1 MNKVSHLTLILFV
14 IFTFISSCFCIT
26 TISYKNNK
34 TTYIEELAYKQ
45 EIIIP
50 IDTSQED
57 SKFQPI
63 DTTIEFSHSCWA
75 KNQTIHSV
83 RVGFENE
90 FGVNEIESQ
99 IYDLEYSDDSHI
111 TSCNLVFLIPENAN
125 GKEKYFVY
133 YDSDQQDPPDYPD
146 YISIRDTNYFY
157 EPISG
162 QVIEFDYYEVKEE
175 GEVVYA
181 VIQRGQLLG
190 NPVSQSVMKMK
201 PGSKFVETYNIQQM
215 AGFDIRYGIISEP
228 GYYGTTYAENVKKRV
243 LVDGNL
249 MAKMRIEGQ
258 SPNGDTKTDNI
269 FTYYHCPTSTKK
281 ISVNVYHEIL
291 KTIDI
296 EDPIILDGALSGIVS
311 IKSRSATIEK
321 MNAGKIMPSMTIY
334 AEDETIK
341 NYMVPANPDSIT
353 KDVFLSTDDDID
365 LGSKGW
371 ISLDD
376 KSDGESHALIIDRI
390 SGFDKKIDGIQ
401 IKAYGQ
407 QNIKLPGLEAD
418 TGSVFML
425 KNNYEKGGKQDT
437 ILEQGY
443 STNFNIEFVNVQ
455 NEGNEKI
462 DSESE
467 TYQTLIKHRP
477 NQRGDRLEEEE
488 EEEKYSITATVH
500 FAPSFPLGSLLSA
513 ALGRNFPYI
522 YAEIYKANSFR
533 SSGSVGRLPLGSIEL
548 DLEGKNIFQKL
559 RTIIGLFDWKNASLF
574 KKISFRDLEPGTYIV
589 KVFRQNLIFGRERK
603 FIGYE
608 VVDLKKHESI
618 RITCRPQGSVK
629 SSVFNQDKQGV
640 ENVKIQLLDNDV
652 IISESFTDSNG
663 KAILNAPCFVLRK
676 YRLRAIYQGF
686 MISEKNIR
694 LGYVNNV
701 ISMKEDFLVDQHNL
715 RLNFKDKW
723 NFIPEIE
730 INPTLS
736 SKDMIEENMISAEK
750 IGPGE
755 YELIDLYPGN
765 YDLRAGFKSFE
776 IKEDIDIKDD
786 ETLDIIF
793 PAEYEINVK
802 VLNSYGESISDGT
815 ALISRKSKTVSN
827 NINNQGETS
836 FLAPPATYELSIF
849 SEDDLI
855 ARQKV
860 LTRGNK
866 NLNIVSTKESQ
877 YHNIFIYLG
886 IILAIS
892 ALIFIFLKKN
902 IYAGVKIIVIALL
915 IIAIF
920 SSWWGVTG
928 EQNTTT
934 SNTKTLLIP
943 SKIVTLTTS
952 SNILG
957 GEISQVP
964 EEVTM
969 VLGVIALLMIVTSFI
984 ILLSIFTYK
993 KMARTSAVLAILCI
1007 IFLILVLVIFTFAMS
1022 QITEV
1027 SVGGLFGEGDIETTI
1042 PGLSENVL
1050 LPSTWGPETGFYLT
1064 LAAVVILIVGAMYNR
1079 IISNPCEKWIIF
1091 PRSSVKNW
1099 TIFKK

>member
-1 MNKVSHLTLILFV
+1 MKQVSHLSLIWFVLFTLL
-14 IFTFISSCFCIT
+14 TSCFCIN
-26 TISYKNNK
+26 TISYENIK
-34 TTYIEELAYKQ
+34 TTDIEELAYKQ
-45 EIIIP
+45 EITIP
-50 IDTSQED
+50 IDTSQEE

-63 DTTIEFSHSCWA
+63 DTTIEFSNSCWA
-75 KNQTIHSV
+75 INEAIHSV

-111 TSCNLVFLIPENAN
+111 TSCSLVFLIPEIAN

-133 YDSDQQDPPDYPD
+133 YDSNQQDPVDYED
-146 YISIRDTNYFY
+146 HIAIRDTNYFY

-175 GEVVYA
+175 GDVVYA

-201 PGSKFVETYNIQQM
+201 PGSKYVETYNIQQM
-215 AGFDIRYGIISEP
+215 AGFDIRYGINNEP
-228 GYYGTTYAENVKKRV
+228 GYYGTTFAENVKKMV

-258 SPNGDTKTDNI
+258 SPNGDMKTDNI
-269 FTYYHCPTSTKK
+269 FTYYYCPTSTKK

-296 EDPIILDGALSGIVS
+296 EDPIVLDGALSGIVS

-321 MNAGKIMPSMTIY
+321 MNAGKIMPSMTIF

-341 NYMVPANPDSIT
+341 NYMVPANPDSAI
-353 KDVFLSTDDDID
+353 KDVFLSTNDDID

-376 KSDGESHALIIDRI
+376 TSEGESHALIIDSI
-390 SGFDKKIDGIQ
+390 SGFDEKIDGIQ
-401 IKAYGQ
+401 IKAYAQ
-407 QNIKLPGLEAD
+407 QNVKLPGLEAD
-418 TGSVFML
+418 TGNVFML
-425 KNNYEKGGKQDT
+425 KNNYEKGGNQDT
-437 ILEQGY
+437 VLEQGY
-443 STNFNIEFVNVQ
+443 STNFNMEFVNVQ
-455 NEGNEKI
+455 NEGYKKV
-462 DSESE
+462 DLESE
-467 TYQTLIKHRP
+467 IYQTLIKHRP
-477 NQRGDRLEEEE
+477 SQRDDTLEDDEEEQ
-488 EEEKYSITATVH
+488 EKYSITATVH
-500 FAPSFPLGSLLSA
+500 FAPSFPMGSLLSA

-522 YAEIYKANSFR
+522 YAEIYKENSFR

-548 DLEGKNIFQKL
+548 DLKGNIFEKIG
-559 RTIIGLFDWKNASLF
+559 TIIGLFDWRNASLF
-574 KKISFRDLEPGTYIV
+574 KKIRFPDLEPGTYVV
-589 KVFRQNLIFGRERK
+589 KIFRQNLIFGRDRK

-629 SSVFNQDKQGV
+629 LSVSNQENIGV
-640 ENVKIQLLDNDV
+640 ENVKFQLLENDV
-652 IISESFTDSNG
+652 VISESFSDSNG
-663 KAILNAPCFVLRK
+663 KVMLNAPCFITKRYKLKV
-676 YRLRAIYQGF
+676 IYQGF
-686 MISEKNIR
+686 LISEKDIR
-694 LGYVNNV
+694 LGYINNIV
-701 ISMKEDFLVDQHNL
+701 SIKEDFLIDQLNL
-715 RLNFKDKW
+715 KVNFNDKW
-723 NFIPEIE
+723 NFIPDIE

-736 SKDMIEENMISAEK
+736 SQDMIEVNVISAEK
-750 IGPGE
+750 IGPGL
-755 YELIDLYPGN
+755 YEIKDLYPGN
-765 YDLRAGFKSFE
+765 YELKAGFKSFE
-776 IKEDIDIKDD
+776 IKEN
-786 ETLDIIF
+786 LDISSDKTVDITF
-793 PAEYEINVK
+793 PAEYDINVK
-802 VLNSYGESISDGT
+802 VLNSYGERISDGR
-815 ALISRKSKTVSN
+815 AVISRKTKTESN
-827 NINNQGETS
+827 NINNEGKTS
-836 FLAPPATYELSIF
+836 FLAPPATYELSVY

-866 NLNIVSTKESQ
+866 NLNVVSTRESQ

-886 IILAIS
+886 IILVIS

-902 IYAGVKIIVIALL
+902 IYAGIKIIVIALL
-915 IIAIF
+915 IIGIF
-920 SSWWGVTG
+920 SSWWGVKG
-928 EQNTTT
+928 EQNTIT

-964 EEVTM
+964 EDVTM
-969 VLGVIALLMIVTSFI
+969 VLGLIAILMIATSFF
-984 ILLSIFTYK
+984 ILISIFTNK
-993 KMARTSAVLAILCI
+993 KMARTSAVLGILCI

-1027 SVGGLFGEGDIETTI
+1027 SVGGFFGKGDIETTI
-1042 PGLSENVL
+1042 PGESENVL
-1050 LPSTWGPETGFYLT
+1050 LDSTWGPETGFYLT
-1064 LAAVVILIVGAMYNR
+1064 IVAVVILIVGTIYNR
-1079 IISNPCEKWIIF
+1079 IISNPCVKWIVF

-1099 TIFKK
+1099 TIFRK